1 MSGVFAKWQPKYAA
15 RGIATF
21 PIGEA
26 KKPAIKGW
34 PKVGLKY
41 STALATKFT
50 DADAFGYVTGRPSN
64 VTVLDIDT
72 TQEKIAEDA
81 IRKHGQPT
89 IITRTASGK
98 LHCLYRYNGE
108 RRRIR
113 PWGREIPIDVLGD
126 NGYVLAPP
134 SKLEKGSYEIIHGH
148 FDDLDNLKPMAGFED
163 IQATKPASRLQ
174 GMREHDGRNNALF
187 AAIGPTAREI
197 NLAGGTYEQ
206 LLRIARQLNAQC
218 AEPMEDKEVSQIVDS
233 VWGMTLDGRNFIGR
247 PGAFVDITDMDR
259 MIVDDQDALI
269 LLMFLRGHQSPRA
282 TFMCSNG
289 LAKRLGW
296 GEDRVGRARRRL
308 IERGYIKPV
317 RQAGRGS
324 PALFR
329 WALSILNQ
337 KGPGNTP
344 PILTTPSS
352 ASLVPRST
360 QGWRWKR

>member
-72 TQEKIAEDA
+72 TEEKIAEDA

-113 PWGREIPIDVLGD
+113 PWGGGIPIDVLGD

-134 SKLEKGSYEIIHGH
+134 ASSKKAAMRL
-148 FDDLDNLKPMAGFED
+148 FMATSTTSTTSSPW
-163 IQATKPASRLQ
+163 QASRIFRPLSPP
-174 GMREHDGRNNALF
+174 
-187 AAIGPTAREI
+187 AACRA
-197 NLAGGTYEQ
+197 
-206 LLRIARQLNAQC
+206 C
-218 AEPMEDKEVSQIVDS
+218 ASTTDATTHSS
-233 VWGMTLDGRNFIGR
+233 R
-247 PGAFVDITDMDR
+247 P
-259 MIVDDQDALI
+259 
-269 LLMFLRGHQSPRA
+269 
-282 TFMCSNG
+282 
-289 LAKRLGW
+289 
-296 GEDRVGRARRRL
+296 
-308 IERGYIKPV
+308 
-317 RQAGRGS
+317 
-324 PALFR
+324 
-329 WALSILNQ
+329 
-337 KGPGNTP
+337 
-344 PILTTPSS
+344 
-352 ASLVPRST
+352 
-360 QGWRWKR
+360 